1 MFLPTRPSSQ
11 AIERFLRDSQDLPL
25 SYDQVGLA
33 RGSPVDY
40 DLDESSAIIGRG
52 EAAFERAKAA
62 LSAWKHFDFSWVEVS
77 PPAASIAPGSVV
89 AVLVRHLGFWSLSGC
104 RVLYTLGDRALGPTF
119 GFAYGTLVNHV
130 EQGEEIFEVS
140 LRPGTLEVVYRIRA
154 ASRPRAVLARA
165 GYPIAR
171 FLQARFRRDSG
182 QAMRDAVEGS
192 SL

>member
-1 MFLPTRPSSQ
+1 MFLATRPSRQ
-11 AIERFLRDSQDLPL
+11 AIERFIKDSQGLAL

-33 RGSPVDY
+33 RGTPDDY
-40 DLDESSAIIGRG
+40 DLDETLATIGHG

-62 LSAWKHFDFSWVEVS
+62 LSAWKHFGFSWVEVS

-104 RVLYTLGDRALGPTF
+104 RVLYTVGDRALGPTF

-140 LRPGTLEVVYRIRA
+140 LRPKTLEVVYRIRA
-154 ASRPRAVLARA
+154 ASRPRAVLARV

-171 FLQARFRRDSG
+171 ALQARFRKDSA
-182 QAMRDAVEGS
+182 QAMREAVEES